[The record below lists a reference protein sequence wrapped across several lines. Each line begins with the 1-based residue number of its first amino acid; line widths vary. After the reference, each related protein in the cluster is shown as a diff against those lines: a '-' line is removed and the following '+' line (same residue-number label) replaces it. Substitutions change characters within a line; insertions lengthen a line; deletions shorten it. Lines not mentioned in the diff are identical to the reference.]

1 MYMTGRERK
10 MLHILL
16 TAQHQYTTLAELADH
31 LQVSQ
36 RTIQRELQKLEDI
49 CTQFNLKID
58 KQAGRGMRLAGDGAD
73 FEKLESALLQVPSSE
88 LDPGER
94 KILLL
99 HYLMKENAVV
109 KQAGLANE
117 FQMTNAALSQLLDE
131 LEEFLNPYGVTIIR
145 RRGYGIELSGDEK
158 AKRRSLANLMMEE
171 LESSSI
177 YSIHEGQLFNQ
188 RTLDHRVFSIVSR
201 DEFDQ
206 VDRLIKPEISGLPYP
221 LTDSAYVSLLLHICL
236 SLERIRA
243 GATVEHQ
250 EKLLAELKELQ
261 EYEIAKKITHLI
273 SEAFDLKIEE
283 QETGYITIHLKTAKR
298 RFQEQF
304 VDQLTDPELAVTVH
318 QLVRAISDRMNV
330 NLIDDP
336 DLIEGLIAHI
346 EPGIQ
351 RAKEKNYT
359 YNPLTKRIKKE
370 YPELFE
376 AVRAGLSEVLPAYE
390 FPDGEIAFLAL
401 HFGSALEGV
410 TGPDSLNV
418 LVVCASGIGTS
429 KMIGS
434 RLNKEFDEFKSITLS
449 SISEVEKHLEDAHY
463 DLIVSTVGLSGLA
476 EDYLLVNP
484 LLPQQDAER
493 IRAAIQT
500 IKPMKKPSAM
510 KQKPDDPVPFLHRL
524 KLMNQY
530 ATSVEQILKQ
540 FRIEAVDY
548 HKKFEKVLS
557 KIDASLY
564 EEELIHKKGAVTK
577 SLTERESLGG
587 MAIPDT
593 GLALYHCKDQAVRQP
608 VFRLYDLTSPYML
621 KGMDGEPTEVSRLI
635 LMISPADPD
644 HKGAEV
650 LSSISGSLVEE
661 EYTMHL
667 IRNGNQQE
675 VFQFLQKTL
684 NQFYTTKSHQLMEGS
699 S

>member
-1 MYMTGRERK
+1 MTGRERK

-109 KQAGLANE
+109 KQSGLANE

-250 EKLLAELKELQ
+250 EKLLAELKELP
-261 EYEIAKKITHLI
+261 EYEIAKKITYLI
-273 SEAFDLKIEE
+273 SETFDLKIEE
-283 QETGYITIHLKTAKR
+283 Q
-298 RFQEQF
+298 
-304 VDQLTDPELAVTVH
+304 
-318 QLVRAISDRMNV
+318 
-330 NLIDDP
+330 
-336 DLIEGLIAHI
+336 
-346 EPGIQ
+346 
-351 RAKEKNYT
+351 
-359 YNPLTKRIKKE
+359 
-370 YPELFE
+370 
-376 AVRAGLSEVLPAYE
+376 
-390 FPDGEIAFLAL
+390 
-401 HFGSALEGV
+401 
-410 TGPDSLNV
+410 
-418 LVVCASGIGTS
+418 
-429 KMIGS
+429 
-434 RLNKEFDEFKSITLS
+434 
-449 SISEVEKHLEDAHY
+449 
-463 DLIVSTVGLSGLA
+463 
-476 EDYLLVNP
+476 
-484 LLPQQDAER
+484 
-493 IRAAIQT
+493 
-500 IKPMKKPSAM
+500 
-510 KQKPDDPVPFLHRL
+510 
-524 KLMNQY
+524 
-530 ATSVEQILKQ
+530 
-540 FRIEAVDY
+540 
-548 HKKFEKVLS
+548 
-557 KIDASLY
+557 
-564 EEELIHKKGAVTK
+564 
-577 SLTERESLGG
+577 
-587 MAIPDT
+587 
-593 GLALYHCKDQAVRQP
+593 
-608 VFRLYDLTSPYML
+608 
-621 KGMDGEPTEVSRLI
+621 
-635 LMISPADPD
+635 
-644 HKGAEV
+644 
-650 LSSISGSLVEE
+650 
-661 EYTMHL
+661 
-667 IRNGNQQE
+667 
-675 VFQFLQKTL
+675 
-684 NQFYTTKSHQLMEGS
+684 
-699 S
+699 

>member
-49 CTQFNLKID
+49 CTQFNLIID
-58 KQAGRGMRLAGDGAD
+58 KQAGRGMRLTGDSAD

-99 HYLMKENAVV
+99 HYLMKENSVV
-109 KQAGLANE
+109 KQSGLAGE

-201 DEFDQ
+201 EEFDQ
-206 VDRLIKPEISGLPYP
+206 VDRLIKSEISGLPYP

-243 GATVEHQ
+243 GATVEHH
-250 EKLLAELKELQ
+250 EKLLDELKQLQ
-261 EYEIAKKITHLI
+261 EYAIAKRITHVI
-273 SEAFDLKIEE
+273 SDAFSLEIEE
-283 QETGYITIHLKTAKR
+283 QEVGYITIHLKTAKR

-376 AVRAGLSEVLPAYE
+376 AVRAGLTEVLPAYE

-484 LLPQQDAER
+484 LLPQQDADR
-493 IRAAIQT
+493 IRTAIQT

-530 ATSVEQILKQ
+530 ATSVEQILRQ
-540 FRIEAVDY
+540 FRIETVDH

-564 EEELIHKKGAVTK
+564 EEELILKKGAVSK

-593 GLALYHCKDQAVRQP
+593 GLALYHAKDESVRQP
-608 VFRLYDLTSPYML
+608 VFRLYDLSSPYLL

-635 LMISPADPD
+635 LMISPADSD

-684 NQFYTTKSHQLMEGS
+684 NQFYTTKSQQLMEGS

>member
-1 MYMTGRERK
+1 MTGRERK

-16 TAQHQYTTLAELADH
+16 TAQHQYTTLTELADH

-36 RTIQRELQKLEDI
+36 RTVQREIQKLEDI
-49 CTQFNLKID
+49 CNHFNLKID
-58 KQAGRGMRLAGDGAD
+58 KLAGRGMRLTGDSAD

-99 HYLMKENAVV
+99 HYLMKENSVV
-109 KQAGLANE
+109 KQSGLASE

-188 RTLDHRVFSIVSR
+188 RTLDHRVFSIVSKE
-201 DEFDQ
+201 EFDQ
-206 VDRLIKPEISGLPYP
+206 VDRLIKSEISELPYP

-250 EKLLAELKELQ
+250 EKLLGELKQLQ
-261 EYEIAKKITHLI
+261 EYEVAKRITHVI
-273 SEAFDLKIEE
+273 SDAFNLEIEE
-283 QETGYITIHLKTAKR
+283 QEVGYITIHLKTAKR

-376 AVRAGLSEVLPAYE
+376 AVRAGLTEVLPAYE

-449 SISEVEKHLEDAHY
+449 SISEVEKHLEETHY

-484 LLPQQDAER
+484 LLPQQDADR
-493 IRAAIQT
+493 IRTAIQT
-500 IKPMKKPSAM
+500 IKPMKKPSAL

-530 ATSVEQILKQ
+530 ATSVEQILRQ
-540 FRIEAVDY
+540 FRIETVDLN
-548 HKKFEKVLS
+548 KKFEKVLS

-564 EEELIHKKGAVTK
+564 EEELIHKKGAVAK
-577 SLTERESLGG
+577 SLAERESLGG

-593 GLALYHCKDQAVRQP
+593 GLALYHCRDQAVRQP
-608 VFRLYDLTSPYML
+608 VFRLYDLTSLYML

-661 EYTMHL
+661 AYTMHL

-684 NQFYTTKSHQLMEGS
+684 NQFYTIKSHQLMEGS

>member
-1 MYMTGRERK
+1 MTGRERK

-36 RTIQRELQKLEDI
+36 RTIQRELQKIEDI
-49 CTQFNLKID
+49 CAHFNVTLD
-58 KQAGRGMRLAGDGAD
+58 KQAGRGMRLTGDSAGFG
-73 FEKLESALLQVPSSE
+73 KLESALLQVPSSE

-99 HYLMKENAVV
+99 HYLMKQDTVI
-109 KQAGLANE
+109 KQIELANE
-117 FQMTNAALSQLLDE
+117 FQMTNASLSQLLDE
-131 LEEFLNPYGVTIIR
+131 LEEFLKPYGVKIIR
-145 RRGYGIELSGDEK
+145 KRGYGIELLGEEK
-158 AKRRSLANLMMEE
+158 SKRRSLANLMMEE

-188 RTLDHRVFSIVSR
+188 RTLDHRVFSIVSKE
-201 DEFDQ
+201 EFDQ
-206 VDRLIKPEISGLPYP
+206 VDRLIKGDIAELPYP

-243 GATVEHQ
+243 GATVEHH
-250 EKLLAELKELQ
+250 EDLLKDLQ
-261 EYEIAKKITHLI
+261 HLPEYDIAQTITHVI
-273 SEAFDLKIEE
+273 AEAFDLEIEE
-283 QETGYITIHLKTAKR
+283 QEVGYITIHLKTAKR

-318 QLVRAISDRMNV
+318 QLVRAISDRLNV

-370 YPELFE
+370 YPDLFE
-376 AVRAGLSEVLPAYE
+376 AVRAGLTEVLPVYE

-401 HFGSALEGV
+401 HFGSALEGI

-449 SISEVEKHLEDAHY
+449 SISEVEKHLEETHY
-463 DLIVSTVGLSGLA
+463 DLIVSTVGLSGLT

-484 LLPQQDAER
+484 LLPQQDADR
-493 IRAAIQT
+493 IRTAIQT

-530 ATSVEQILKQ
+530 ATAVEQILKQ
-540 FRIEAVDY
+540 FRIESLDH
-548 HKKFEKVLS
+548 HKKIEKVLTKLDS
-557 KIDASLY
+557 SLY
-564 EEELIHKKGAVTK
+564 EEGMISQKGAVAK
-577 SLTERESLGG
+577 SLAARESLGG

-593 GLALYHCKDQAVRQP
+593 GLALYHCRDQSVRQP
-608 VFRLYDLTSPYML
+608 LFRLYDLSSPFML
-621 KGMDGEPTEVSRLI
+621 QGMDGQQTEVSRLI
-635 LMISPADPD
+635 LMISPADPA

-661 EYTMHL
+661 AYTMHL

-684 NQFYTTKSHQLMEGS
+684 NQFYTTKSQQLMEGS

>member
-1 MYMTGRERK
+1 MTGRERK

-36 RTIQRELQKLEDI
+36 RTVQRELQKLEDI

-58 KQAGRGMRLAGDGAD
+58 KQAGRGMRLTGDSAD

-109 KQAGLANE
+109 KQSGLANE
-117 FQMTNAALSQLLDE
+117 FQMTNATLSQLLDE

-201 DEFDQ
+201 EEFDQ

-250 EKLLAELKELQ
+250 EKLLTEFKELQ
-261 EYEIAKKITHLI
+261 EYEIAKKITQLI
-273 SEAFDLKIEE
+273 SAAFDLEIEE
-283 QETGYITIHLKTAKR
+283 QEVGYITIHLKTAKR

-359 YNPLTKRIKKE
+359 YNPLTKRIRKE

-449 SISEVEKHLEDAHY
+449 SISEVEKHLEEAHY

-484 LLPQQDAER
+484 LLPQQDADR
-493 IRAAIQT
+493 IRGAIQT

-530 ATSVEQILKQ
+530 ATSVEQILRQ
-540 FRIEAVDY
+540 FRIETVEH

-557 KIDASLY
+557 KIDTSLY
-564 EEELIHKKGAVTK
+564 EEELVHKRGAVAK
-577 SLTERESLGG
+577 KLTERESLGG

-608 VFRLYDLTSPYML
+608 VFRLYDLTAPHIL
-621 KGMDGEPTEVSRLI
+621 QGMDGTPTEVSRLI
-635 LMISPADPD
+635 LMISPSDPD

-667 IRNGNQQE
+667 IRNCNQQE

-684 NQFYTTKSHQLMEGS
+684 NQFYTTKSQQLMEGS

>member
-1 MYMTGRERK
+1 MTGRERK

>member
-1 MYMTGRERK
+1 MTGRERK

-16 TAQHQYTTLAELADH
+16 TAQHQYTTLAELAEH

-36 RTIQRELQKLEDI
+36 RTVQRELQKLEDI
-49 CTQFNLKID
+49 CTQFNLKLD
-58 KQAGRGMRLAGDGAD
+58 KQAGRGMKLTGDSAD
-73 FEKLESALLQVPSSE
+73 FNKLESALLQVPSSE

-99 HYLMKENAVV
+99 HYLMKQDSVV
-109 KQAGLANE
+109 KLVELANE
-117 FQMTNAALSQLLDE
+117 FQLATAALSQLLDE

-158 AKRRSLANLMMEE
+158 SKRRSLANLMMEE

-188 RTLDHRVFSIVSR
+188 RTLDHRVFSIVSKE
-201 DEFDQ
+201 EFDQ
-206 VDRLIKPEISGLPYP
+206 VDRLIKTEIAQLPYP

-243 GATVEHQ
+243 GSTVEHN
-250 EKLLAELKELQ
+250 EELLDDFKQLS
-261 EYEIAKKITHLI
+261 EYGIAQTIISVI
-273 SEAFDLKIEE
+273 SEAFNLQIEE

-370 YPELFE
+370 YPVLFE
-376 AVRAGLSEVLPAYE
+376 AVRSGLSEVLPAYE

-429 KMIGS
+429 KMIAS

-449 SISEVEKHLEDAHY
+449 AISEVEKHLDRTHF
-463 DLIVSTVGLSGLA
+463 DLIISTVGLSGLA

-500 IKPMKKPSAM
+500 IKPLKKPSAM

-530 ATSVEQILKQ
+530 ATAVEQVLRQ
-540 FRIEAVDY
+540 FRLESLGDIR
-548 HKKFEKVLS
+548 KFKHVLT
-557 KIDASLY
+557 KIDDSLY
-564 EEELIHKKGAVTK
+564 EENIISDRGAV
-577 SLTERESLGG
+577 LESLSAREDIGG
-587 MAIPDT
+587 MGIPDT
-593 GLALYHCKDQAVRQP
+593 GLALYHCRDGAVKQP
-608 VFRLYDLTSPYML
+608 VFRLYDLDRPHTL
-621 KGMDGEPTEVSRLI
+621 KGMDGEPTAVSRLI
-635 LMISPADPD
+635 LMISPSETDNR
-644 HKGAEV
+644 GAEV

-667 IRNGNQQE
+667 VRNGDQQE